1 MCLQAIVEHDGDPHS
16 EEQAAYRRKMGRWR
30 RELKETITDND
41 FWLALYVFACSH
53 SPLEH
58 ALNFIHS
65 TDRSFKYATW
75 VCGKSLEILAEFD
88 ALLSNPQW
96 CIVVVQQG
104 ERQENIQSLLE
115 LGVGIIMMEHSSFKR
130 RVHDL
135 VASFPSRAIWLAHQ
149 HPNKACGARKQV
161 ATEILGSNEDS
172 QLNRNWSGSPTH
184 GLVVSI
190 FSCFCFRLFQSFNFN
205 IGMFECLNLNVN
217 DVTDIM
223 IIMMLLFESVWSVFV
238 GAFGNLVMH
247 YACKVLQKTTIR
259 T

>member
-149 HPNKACGARKQV
+149 HPNKAKTSSHRNSWFKWGFS
-161 ATEILGSNEDS
+161 TESELKWLSYPWFGCFNF
-172 QLNRNWSGSPTH
+172 QL
-184 GLVVSI
+184 
-190 FSCFCFRLFQSFNFN
+190 FLFQTVSEFQFQYWNVW
-205 IGMFECLNLNVN
+205 MFESKC
-217 DVTDIM
+217 
-223 IIMMLLFESVWSVFV
+223 
-238 GAFGNLVMH
+238 
-247 YACKVLQKTTIR
+247 
-259 T
+259 